1 MQPTFEFQISAATI
15 LLLLPALALG
25 SFNDRESV
33 WQTFPIE
40 AEAAEAGGRNFERK

>member
-15 LLLLPALALG
+15 LLLPPPALALG
-25 SFNDRESV
+25 FNDRESV

-40 AEAAEAGGRNFERK
+40 AAEAE